1 MSAEAVALPVPLSQ
15 RLRAETRSAHSR
27 VEKLGF
33 VRAFLRGTVE
43 RDTYCRLLADLHH
56 VYRHLE
62 AGFAAHR
69 DTVLLRPLYLPE
81 LFREHALAT
90 DLEFLAR
97 ADWRR
102 TLKPSAA
109 AQRYAARLRALS
121 QGPAALLVAHAY
133 TRYLGDLSG
142 GQILRRVAARA
153 LGLTG
158 PDGLAFYDFPQIPDL
173 AAYKQAFRARLDALP
188 LPLAQQAE
196 LVAEANRAFALNGA
210 ILAECDGSDW
220 RALRNLLW
228 PPRPPTCSPSL
239 PWD

>member
-1 MSAEAVALPVPLSQ
+1 
-15 RLRAETRSAHSR
+15 
-27 VEKLGF
+27 
-33 VRAFLRGTVE
+33 
-43 RDTYCRLLADLHH
+43 

-196 LVAEANRAFALNGA
+196 LVAEANRAFALSGA

>member
-1 MSAEAVALPVPLSQ
+1 MSAEAVALPSPLSQ
-15 RLRAETRSAHSR
+15 RLRAATRSAHSR

-43 RDTYCRLLADLHH
+43 RGTYCRLLADLHH

-62 AGFAAHR
+62 AGLVAHR
-69 DTVLLRPLYLPE
+69 YTVLLQPLYLPE
-81 LFREHALAT
+81 LFREQALAR
-90 DLEFLAR
+90 DLGFLAH
-97 ADWRR
+97 ADWRY
-102 TLKPSAA
+102 TLAPSAA

-121 QGPAALLVAHAY
+121 QGPAALLAAHAY

-158 PDGLAFYDFPQIPDL
+158 QDGLSFYDFPQIPDL
-173 AAYKQAFRARLDALP
+173 AAYKQAFRERLDALP
-188 LPLAQQAE
+188 LTLAEQAE
-196 LVAEANRAFALNGA
+196 LPAEANRAFALSGA

-228 PPRPPTCSPSL
+228 PPRPLDSSQSL
-239 PWD
+239 PWE

>member
-1 MSAEAVALPVPLSQ
+1 MHTEAMTLPAPLSH

-43 RDTYCRLLADLHH
+43 RDTYCRLLVDLHH

-69 DTVLLRPLYLPE
+69 ETAALRPLYLPE
-81 LFREHALAT
+81 LFREHALAL
-90 DLEFLAR
+90 DLDFLAR

-102 TLKPSAA
+102 TLRPSAA
-109 AQRYAARLRALS
+109 AQRYAARLRGLS
-121 QGPAALLVAHAY
+121 QGSASLLVAHAY

-158 PDGLAFYDFPQIPDL
+158 QDGLSFYEFPQIADL
-173 AAYKQAFRARLDALP
+173 TAYKQAFRGRLDSLP
-188 LPLAQQAE
+188 LTLAQQAE
-196 LVAEANRAFALNGA
+196 LVAEANRAFALSGA

-228 PPRPPTCSPSL
+228 PPRPAAFS
-239 PWD
+239 